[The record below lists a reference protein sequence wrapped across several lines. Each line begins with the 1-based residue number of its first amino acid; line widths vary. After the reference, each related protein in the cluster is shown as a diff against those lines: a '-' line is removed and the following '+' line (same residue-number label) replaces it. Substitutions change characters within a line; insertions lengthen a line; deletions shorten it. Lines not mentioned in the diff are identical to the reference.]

1 MEFKENIQKLLA
13 EALSLQPDLFL
24 IDLNIDDQ
32 SRVHVVLDGDNG
44 VSLEQCI
51 KVSRHIEHQLDREVH
66 DFSLE
71 VSSAGATH
79 PLKMVRQYKK
89 NIGRK
94 LAVHTID
101 NDNFKATLTQAD
113 DDQITL
119 EWKARE
125 PKPIGKGKHT
135 VVKQLQVP
143 YNQIEKATVQIQFK

>member
-1 MEFKENIQKLLA
+1 MKFKENIQKLLA

-24 IDLNIDDQ
+24 IDLNIDHQ

>member
-1 MEFKENIQKLLA
+1 MKFKENIQKLLA

-24 IDLNIDDQ
+24 IDLHIDDQ

-94 LAVHTID
+94 LVVHTID

>member
-24 IDLNIDDQ
+24 IDLHIDDQ
-32 SRVHVVLDGDNG
+32 SRVHVVIDGDNG
-44 VSLEQCI
+44 VSLKQCI

-71 VSSAGATH
+71 VSSAGATY
-79 PLKMVRQYKK
+79 PLQMVRQYKK

-94 LAVHTID
+94 LAVQTID
-101 NDNFKATLTQAD
+101 NDNLKATLTQAD

>member
-1 MEFKENIQKLLA
+1 MKFKENIQKLLA

-24 IDLNIDDQ
+24 IDLHIDDQ

-51 KVSRHIEHQLDREVH
+51 KVSRHIQHQLDREVH

-135 VVKQLQVP
+135 VVKQLQVR

>member
-1 MEFKENIQKLLA
+1 MKFKENIQKLLA

-94 LAVHTID
+94 LAVQTIG
-101 NDNFKATLTQAD
+101 NDNFKATLTHAD

>member
-24 IDLNIDDQ
+24 IDLHIDDQ
-32 SRVHVVLDGDNG
+32 SRVQVVLDGDNG
-44 VSLEQCI
+44 VSLKQCI

-71 VSSAGATH
+71 VSSAGATY
-79 PLKMVRQYKK
+79 PLQMVRQYKK

-101 NDNFKATLTQAD
+101 NVNLKATLTQAD

>member
-24 IDLNIDDQ
+24 IDLHIDDQ
-32 SRVHVVLDGDNG
+32 SRVQVVLDGDNG

-71 VSSAGATH
+71 VSSVGATH
-79 PLKMVRQYKK
+79 PLQMVRQYKK

-101 NDNFKATLTQAD
+101 NDNLKATLTKAD

-135 VVKQLQVP
+135 VVKQLQVS

>member
-1 MEFKENIQKLLA
+1 MEFKKNIQKLLA

-24 IDLNIDDQ
+24 IDLHIDDQ

-71 VSSAGATH
+71 VSSAGVTH

>member
-1 MEFKENIQKLLA
+1 MKFKENIQHLLS

-24 IDLNIDDQ
+24 IDLHIDDQ
-32 SRVHVVLDGDNG
+32 SRVQVVLDGDNG

-79 PLKMVRQYKK
+79 PLQMVRQYKK

-94 LAVHTID
+94 LAVHTTD
-101 NDNFKATLTQAD
+101 KDNFKATLTQAD
-113 DDQITL
+113 DEHITL

-135 VVKQLQVP
+135 VTKQLQVP
-143 YNQIEKATVQIQFK
+143 YSQIEKATVQIQFK

>member
-1 MEFKENIQKLLA
+1 MKFKENIQKLLV

-24 IDLNIDDQ
+24 IDLHIDDQ

-71 VSSAGATH
+71 VSSAGVTH

>member
-1 MEFKENIQKLLA
+1 MEFKEIIQNLLA
-13 EALSLQPDLFL
+13 EVLSFHPDLFL
-24 IDLNIDDQ
+24 IDLHIDNQ
-32 SRVHVVLDGDNG
+32 LKVQVILDGDHG

-51 KVSRHIEHQLDREVH
+51 KVSRHIEHQLDRELN

-79 PLKMVRQYKK
+79 PLQMIRQYKK

-94 LAVHTID
+94 LLVHTTD
-101 NDNFKATLTQAD
+101 NDNYKAILKQAD
-113 DDQITL
+113 DEQITL

>member
-1 MEFKENIQKLLA
+1 MKFKENIQKLLA

-24 IDLNIDDQ
+24 IDLHIDDQ
-32 SRVHVVLDGDNG
+32 SRVQVVLDGDNG

>member
-1 MEFKENIQKLLA
+1 MKFKENIQKLLA

-119 EWKARE
+119 EWKTRE
-125 PKPIGKGKHT
+125 PKQIGKGKHT

>member
-135 VVKQLQVP
+135 VVKQLQIP

>member
-24 IDLNIDDQ
+24 IDLHIDDQ
-32 SRVHVVLDGDNG
+32 SRVQVVLDGDNG
-44 VSLEQCI
+44 VSLKQCI

-71 VSSAGATH
+71 VSSAGVTH
-79 PLKMVRQYKK
+79 PLQMVRQYKK

-101 NDNFKATLTQAD
+101 NDNLKATLTQVD

>member
-1 MEFKENIQKLLA
+1 MEFKENINKLLA
-13 EALSLQPDLFL
+13 EALSLEPDLFL
-24 IDLNIDDQ
+24 IDLSIDDQ
-32 SRVHVVLDGDNG
+32 SRVIVVLDGDNG

-51 KVSRHIEHQLDREVH
+51 KVSRYIEHQLDREVN
-66 DFSLE
+66 DFSLD
-71 VSSAGATH
+71 VSSAGATN
-79 PLKMVRQYKK
+79 PLQMVRQYKK

-94 LAVHTID
+94 LAVHTTD
-101 NDNFKATLTQAD
+101 NDNYKAILKQVD
-113 DDQITL
+113 DEQITL

>member
-1 MEFKENIQKLLA
+1 MKFKENIQKLLA
-13 EALSLQPDLFL
+13 DALSLQPDLFL
-24 IDLNIDDQ
+24 IDLHIDNQ
-32 SRVHVVLDGDNG
+32 SRVQVVLDGDNG

-79 PLKMVRQYKK
+79 PLQMARQYKK

-94 LAVHTID
+94 LAIHTID

-135 VVKQLQVP
+135 VVKQ
-143 YNQIEKATVQIQFK
+143 

>member
-24 IDLNIDDQ
+24 IDLHIDDQ
-32 SRVHVVLDGDNG
+32 SRVHVVIDGDNG
-44 VSLEQCI
+44 VSLKQCI

-71 VSSAGATH
+71 VSSAGATY
-79 PLKMVRQYKK
+79 PLQMVRQYKK

-101 NDNFKATLTQAD
+101 NDNLKATLTQAD

>member
-1 MEFKENIQKLLA
+1 MKFKENIQKLLA

-24 IDLNIDDQ
+24 IDLYIDDQ

>member
-1 MEFKENIQKLLA
+1 MKFKENIQKLLA

-24 IDLNIDDQ
+24 IDLHIDDQ

>member
-1 MEFKENIQKLLA
+1 MEFKENINKLLA
-13 EALSLQPDLFL
+13 EALSLEPDLFL
-24 IDLNIDDQ
+24 IDLSIDDQ
-32 SRVHVVLDGDNG
+32 SRVIVVLDGDNG

-51 KVSRHIEHQLDREVH
+51 KVSRYIEHQLDREVN
-66 DFSLE
+66 DFSLD
-71 VSSAGATH
+71 VSSAGATN
-79 PLKMVRQYKK
+79 PLQMVRQYKK

-94 LAVHTID
+94 LAVHTTD

-113 DDQITL
+113 DEQITL

-143 YNQIEKATVQIQFK
+143 YNKIEKATVQIQFK

>member
-1 MEFKENIQKLLA
+1 MKFKENIQKLLA

-101 NDNFKATLTQAD
+101 NDNFKATLTHAD

>member
-24 IDLNIDDQ
+24 IDLHIDDQ
-32 SRVHVVLDGDNG
+32 SRVQVVLDGDNG
-44 VSLEQCI
+44 VSLKQCI

-71 VSSAGATH
+71 VSSAGATY
-79 PLKMVRQYKK
+79 PLQMVRQYKK

-94 LAVHTID
+94 LAVQTID
-101 NDNFKATLTQAD
+101 NDNLKATLTQAD

>member
-24 IDLNIDDQ
+24 IDLHIDDQ
-32 SRVHVVLDGDNG
+32 SRVQVVLDGDNG
-44 VSLEQCI
+44 VSLKQCI

-71 VSSAGATH
+71 VSSAGVTH

>member
-1 MEFKENIQKLLA
+1 MKFKENIQKLLA

-24 IDLNIDDQ
+24 IDLHIDDQ

-135 VVKQLQVP
+135 VVKQLQIP

>member
-1 MEFKENIQKLLA
+1 MKFKENIQKLLA
-13 EALSLQPDLFL
+13 DALSLQPDLFL
-24 IDLNIDDQ
+24 IDLHIDNQ
-32 SRVHVVLDGDNG
+32 SRVQVVLDGDNG

-79 PLKMVRQYKK
+79 PLQMARQYKK

-94 LAVHTID
+94 LAIHTID

>member
-24 IDLNIDDQ
+24 IDLHIDDQ
-32 SRVHVVLDGDNG
+32 SRVHVVIDGDNG
-44 VSLEQCI
+44 VSLKQFI

-71 VSSAGATH
+71 VSSAGATY
-79 PLKMVRQYKK
+79 PLQMVRQYKK

-94 LAVHTID
+94 LAVQTID
-101 NDNFKATLTQAD
+101 NDNLKATLTQAD

>member
-1 MEFKENIQKLLA
+1 MEFKENINKLLA
-13 EALSLQPDLFL
+13 EALSLEPDLFL
-24 IDLNIDDQ
+24 IDLSIDDQ
-32 SRVHVVLDGDNG
+32 SRVIVVLDGDNG

-51 KVSRHIEHQLDREVH
+51 KVSRYIEHQLDREVN
-66 DFSLE
+66 DFSLD
-71 VSSAGATH
+71 VSSAGATN
-79 PLKMVRQYKK
+79 PLQMVRQYKK

-94 LAVHTID
+94 LAVHTTD
-101 NDNFKATLTQAD
+101 NDNYKAILKQAD
-113 DDQITL
+113 DEQITL

>member
-1 MEFKENIQKLLA
+1 MEFKENIQKLLV

-24 IDLNIDDQ
+24 IDLHIDDQ
-32 SRVHVVLDGDNG
+32 LRVQVVLDGDNG

-71 VSSAGATH
+71 VSSAGVTH

>member
-1 MEFKENIQKLLA
+1 M
-13 EALSLQPDLFL
+13 SLQPDLFL
-24 IDLNIDDQ
+24 IDLHVDDQ
-32 SRVHVVLDGDNG
+32 SRVQVVLDGDNG
-44 VSLEQCI
+44 VSLKQCI

>member
-24 IDLNIDDQ
+24 IDLHIDDQ
-32 SRVHVVLDGDNG
+32 SRVQVVLDGDNG
-44 VSLEQCI
+44 VSLKQCI

-71 VSSAGATH
+71 VSSTGVTH

>member
-1 MEFKENIQKLLA
+1 MKFKENIQKLLTD
-13 EALSLQPDLFL
+13 ALSLQPDLFL
-24 IDLNIDDQ
+24 IDLHIDNQ
-32 SRVHVVLDGDNG
+32 SRVQVVLDGDNG

-79 PLKMVRQYKK
+79 PLQMARQYKK

-94 LAVHTID
+94 LAIHTID

>member
-1 MEFKENIQKLLA
+1 MKFKENIQKLLV

-24 IDLNIDDQ
+24 IDLHIDDQ

-71 VSSAGATH
+71 VSSAGVTH

-101 NDNFKATLTQAD
+101 NHNFKATLTQAD

>member
-1 MEFKENIQKLLA
+1 MKFKENIQKLLA

-24 IDLNIDDQ
+24 IDLHIDDQ
-32 SRVHVVLDGDNG
+32 SRVQVVLDGDNG

-135 VVKQLQVP
+135 VVKQLQIP